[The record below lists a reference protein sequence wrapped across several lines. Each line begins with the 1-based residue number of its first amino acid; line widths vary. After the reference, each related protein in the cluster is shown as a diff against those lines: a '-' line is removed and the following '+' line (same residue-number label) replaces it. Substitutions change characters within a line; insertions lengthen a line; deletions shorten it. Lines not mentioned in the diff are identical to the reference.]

1 MEYWRVLR
9 TNMKNGLF
17 IMLYKQD
24 DLALYL
30 KNEVYGFLIK
40 PLKKDRPTAQSSY
53 FKVLADYACSRQG
66 TEVFFFLDRKIVY
79 GGEIIGSEDEASFY
93 LNGDTS
99 PIGRN
104 CNAKLFWDESSRY
117 TKTNE
122 SGVFIVNGSEKSQPF
137 ILKFKTNE
145 HTGKYI
151 VSDDLYFELGNYS
164 YPLPSNTVQG
174 MGFCTLTPG
183 ETNVC
188 YELLKQ
194 SNKVTD
200 FSDANNLT
208 TQEVATLFRSNI
220 INAKDFVS
228 ESELEFNIVAN
239 LKSIS
244 KCVDLEKNDYVICRQ
259 VPISPFKPMNIDRA
273 DICLYDTNNL
283 ILNGTI
289 PNVVIEL
296 KKDIANYHAYE
307 QVAIYLKWLEKVIN
321 DEETFAKINAFIIA
335 RGFNI
340 KKNKVDLTYE
350 NKIKMYSIETES
362 FYKLE

>member
-1 MEYWRVLR
+1 
-9 TNMKNGLF
+9 
-17 IMLYKQD
+17 MLYKQD

-40 PLKKDRPTAQSSY
+40 PLKKDRPAAQSSY

-66 TEVFFFLDRKIVY
+66 TKVFFFLDRKIVY
-79 GGEIIGSEDEASFY
+79 GVEIIGSEDEASFY

-99 PIGRN
+99 PLGRN

-117 TKTNE
+117 AATNE
-122 SGVFIVNGSEKSQPF
+122 PGVFIVNGSEKSQPF
-137 ILKFKTNE
+137 ILKFKTNG

-151 VSDDLYFELGNYS
+151 VSDELYFELGNYS

-174 MGFCTLTPG
+174 MVFCTLTPG
-183 ETNVC
+183 ETSVC
-188 YELLKQ
+188 CELLKQ
-194 SNKVTD
+194 SNNVID
-200 FSDANNLT
+200 FSDAKNLT
-208 TQEVATLFRSNI
+208 TQEAATLFRSNM
-220 INAKDFVS
+220 INSKDFIS

-244 KCVDLEKNDYVICRQ
+244 KCVDLENNDYVICRQ

-307 QVAIYLKWLEKVIN
+307 QVTRYLKWLEKVIN
-321 DEETFAKINAFIIA
+321 DEKLLQKLMLLLLQEALIL
-335 RGFNI
+335 REI
-340 KKNKVDLTYE
+340 KLT
-350 NKIKMYSIETES
+350 
-362 FYKLE
+362 